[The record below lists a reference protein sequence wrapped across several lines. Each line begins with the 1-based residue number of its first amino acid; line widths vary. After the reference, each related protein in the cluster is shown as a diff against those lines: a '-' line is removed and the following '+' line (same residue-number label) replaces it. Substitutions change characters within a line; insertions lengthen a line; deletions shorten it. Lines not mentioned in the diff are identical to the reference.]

1 MAELFWNTVKKPACK
16 KMKTEK
22 RLLFHPGAPIWAASW
37 SGIPT
42 NKACLLYTSQNE
54 IAYPAQEVLTN
65 TEAFVFLPAETS
77 TLMDKLWTEIL
88 SNDKNYSKW
97 TIPAFLLVGIL
108 FSIGI
113 NVRRM
118 ILKKKENLM

>member
-1 MAELFWNTVKKPACK
+1 MICWMSRCS
-16 KMKTEK
+16 KMKSPI
-22 RLLFHPGAPIWAASW
+22 LL
-37 SGIPT
+37 
-42 NKACLLYTSQNE
+42 E
-54 IAYPAQEVLTN
+54 EVLTN

-108 FSIGI
+108 FSFDRHPMCGG
-113 NVRRM
+113 
-118 ILKKKENLM
+118 

>member
-1 MAELFWNTVKKPACK
+1 M
-16 KMKTEK
+16 
-22 RLLFHPGAPIWAASW
+22 
-37 SGIPT
+37 
-42 NKACLLYTSQNE
+42 
-54 IAYPAQEVLTN
+54 
-65 TEAFVFLPAETS
+65 PAETS